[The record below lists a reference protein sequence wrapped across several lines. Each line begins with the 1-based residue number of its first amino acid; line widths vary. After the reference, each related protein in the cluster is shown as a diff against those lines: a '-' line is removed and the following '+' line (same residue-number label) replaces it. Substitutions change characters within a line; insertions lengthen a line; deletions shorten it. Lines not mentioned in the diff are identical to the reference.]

1 MSNVLMTSQAVQVQI
16 LGRAIKVNC
25 PAGQEAALKEAA
37 KDLDNRVNELSER
50 TKVTNTEQLLTITS
64 LNICYELH
72 MAKKEAS
79 QHSSDV
85 YERMGLLASALEAA
99 ISTVKP
105 SQIEEN
111 TAE

>member
-1 MSNVLMTSQAVQVQI
+1 MTSQAVQVQI

-37 KDLDNRVNELSER
+37 QDLDNRVNELSER

-72 MAKKEAS
+72 AAKKR
-79 QHSSDV
+79 QV
-85 YERMGLLASALEAA
+85 NTLLMFMNAWDCLQAH
-99 ISTVKP
+99 
-105 SQIEEN
+105 
-111 TAE
+111 

>member
-1 MSNVLMTSQAVQVQI
+1 MTSQAVQVHI

-25 PAGQEAALKEAA
+25 PAGQETALKEAA
-37 KDLDNRVNELSER
+37 QDLDNRVNELSER

-72 MAKKEAS
+72 SAKTEANK
-79 QHSSDV
+79 HSSDV
-85 YERMGLLASALEAA
+85 YERMGLLATALEAA

-105 SQIEEN
+105 SQTEEN

>member
-1 MSNVLMTSQAVQVQI
+1 MSSQAVQVQI

-25 PAGQEAALKEAA
+25 PSGQEAALKEAA

-79 QHSSDV
+79 
-85 YERMGLLASALEAA
+85 
-99 ISTVKP
+99 
-105 SQIEEN
+105 
-111 TAE
+111 

>member
-1 MSNVLMTSQAVQVQI
+1 MSSQAVQVQI

-25 PAGQEAALKEAA
+25 PSGQEAALKEAA

-72 MAKKEAS
+72 IAKKEAS
-79 QHSSDV
+79 QHSADV